1 MLYSCVC
8 LVLCIYFF
16 LPFFFIFYCTLL
28 HFPMSLSIFL
38 TFHLMQQV
46 LRLNIRL
53 DFTQLVKW
61 IYFSPFP
68 FLSSFF
74 SAARSRQFFFLAFYS
89 ISCSDF
95 HFFIFLAFCLL
106 LLIVIL
112 YLNAFMSQTFIIFN
126 SIKEKGWNV
135 KNELNRR
142 QNKISFNNF
151 LTCWKLK
158 LNKNTP

>member
-1 MLYSCVC
+1 MPIIESRHVESNFVLYSCVC

-61 IYFSPFP
+61 IYFSLFP

-74 SAARSRQFFFLAFYS
+74 SAARSRQFFFSWHFIPSHARISIFLFSWHFAFYS
-89 ISCSDF
+89 
-95 HFFIFLAFCLL
+95 LL
-106 LLIVIL
+106 L
-112 YLNAFMSQTFIIFN
+112 YSTWMPS
-126 SIKEKGWNV
+126 WV
-135 KNELNRR
+135 KH
-142 QNKISFNNF
+142 S
-151 LTCWKLK
+151 
-158 LNKNTP
+158 